1 MVEKETVRSLLDTVE
16 RRVARLERA
25 AGTPVEEYLSDR
37 DLQDIVERNFELAI
51 QACIDLALHLLA
63 DQPTALPDTNRAV
76 FGALHRE
83 GLLDEELAARLEA
96 MAGFR
101 NVLAHEYASV
111 NPELVHEH
119 LGRLD
124 DIRGFVEALVP
135 ELRERGG
142 LE

>member
-1 MVEKETVRSLLDTVE
+1 VVEKEAVRSLLDTVE

-25 AGTPVEEYLSDR
+25 RGTPPEEYLADR
-37 DLQDIVERNFELAI
+37 DLQDIVERNFELAV
-51 QACIDLALHLLA
+51 QACITLGVHLLA
-63 DQPTALPDTNRAV
+63 DQPAAPPDTNRAV

-83 GLLDEELAARLEA
+83 GLLDAELADRLEA

-119 LGRLD
+119 LARLD
-124 DIRGFVEALVP
+124 DIREFAEALVP